1 MIVQS
6 SQSSRVLVVR
16 VGRGEALQESLV
28 ALMKEQGARAA
39 TVLSAHG
46 ALESV
51 TFDSYDPRGR
61 SFGDVRTFGG
71 AIELL
76 SLTGHLM
83 LQGASEVDSFVH
95 ITVAR
100 DTGNGVELV
109 GGRLI
114 EAPVLAVELTLMVHD
129 DLALERVPDA
139 ATGIP
144 SFRSVSAGRAASA
157 RETRDNA
164 REAAKETA
172 RESARESVRPAVTVT
187 TVKPVVIPASPKMPL
202 VEVARALE
210 TMPARREAAPEVDEP
225 EPPEVRAGDLLL
237 HPTFDACEV
246 IREAEPGTLEIRVQK
261 NSSFRRIRMEV
272 FEVTPREPRDG
283 QRVWS
288 LKPRKG

>member
-6 SQSSRVLVVR
+6 SLASRVLVVR

-28 ALMKEQGARAA
+28 ALMKEHGGRAA

-61 SFGDVRTFGG
+61 SFGGVCTLGG

-76 SLTGHLM
+76 SLSGHLM

-95 ITVAR
+95 VTVAR
-100 DTGNGVELV
+100 DTGNGVEVV

-114 EAPVLAVELTLMVHD
+114 EAPVLAVELSLMIHD
-129 DLALERVPDA
+129 DLALERVTDA

-144 SFRSVSAGRAASA
+144 AFRAAGGRPA
-157 RETRDNA
+157 
-164 REAAKETA
+164 A
-172 RESARESVRPAVTVT
+172 RESARESARENARESARAPATVVSS
-187 TVKPVVIPASPKMPL
+187 VKPVVVQAAARSLPTEAAKAMEVIP
-202 VEVARALE
+202 V
-210 TMPARREAAPEVDEP
+210 RREAPGGADDEPEAPEVNE
-225 EPPEVRAGDLLL
+225 GDWLL
-237 HPTFDACEV
+237 HPTFEVCEV
-246 IREAEPGTLEIRVQK
+246 VRETEPGTLDIRVQK
-261 NSSFRRIRMEV
+261 TGSVRRIRMEV
-272 FEVTPREPRDG
+272 FEITPGDARDG
-283 QRVWS
+283 HSVWH

>member
-144 SFRSVSAGRAASA
+144 SFRSVSAGGAANA
-157 RETRDNA
+157 RES

-172 RESARESVRPAVTVT
+172 RESARESARPAVTVT
-187 TVKPVVIPASPKMPL
+187 TVKPVVIPAAPKMPL

-225 EPPEVRAGDLLL
+225 EQPEVRAGDLLL